1 MVWSYIAALV
11 FLIPC
16 TVWDVK
22 TREIP
27 ALWLVVCGIASV
39 MIAVWSV
46 MTGGEGIA
54 DIVLALSPG
63 LFLIALAIVTEHQIG
78 LADGISG
85 SILGLC
91 LGSPAIYMV
100 LMAALL
106 LSSGYAAVL
115 LISHKGSRHSR
126 MPWIP
131 FLAAG
136 VIAVWILNGG
146 AIG

>member
-16 TVWDVK
+16 TVWDVR

-27 ALWLVVCGIASV
+27 AQWLVVCGIASV

-85 SILGLC
+85 SVLGLC

-115 LISHKGSRHSR
+115 LVSHKGTRNSR

-136 VIAVWILNGG
+136 VIAAWILNGG